1 MPELDEIPWKALQ
14 HAYGS
19 AEDVP
24 GLLRALRD
32 PAFIA
37 ADSDEEP
44 LWYLYGNIWHQ
55 GTVYEATS
63 YAVPFLID
71 IAADASTPDRAGVLN
86 LLGEIANGSSY
97 CAAHESMHN
106 EAGAEQEYE
115 QRKNRELEWV
125 RAAHAAVAKGFDTF
139 VELTKDPAKEVQIA
153 AAYVLSRLPER
164 SQQTGKVLRAM
175 LENETGRSQRA
186 GLIIL
191 LGDTGDRSV
200 ENCSTLANLLN
211 DADSLYRMAS
221 ALSLAKLK
229 PAEVPSGL
237 SACVA
242 ELLLD
247 DGLEESVCNENFHDV
262 IDYDELSM
270 SLNDQDRKRVVSS
283 LTASVS
289 EGNERSAQTL
299 VNMLFPVNPQAQ
311 LTSSDLSEQ
320 QLLAVRA
327 LYQVQKGGR
336 RIFYGHF
343 PNWGLP
349 DSMAHWRA
357 LAEGTFLSQDPNK
370 PPYAHPDSPN
380 KPLAKNQ
387 LKTGNVVINTTYGKG
402 KILQVDRDANNHG
415 FRVSIEFE
423 DDGVKTVFIKDAQ
436 LHDK

>member
-86 LLGEIANGSSY
+86 LLGEIASGSSY
-97 CAAHESMHN
+97 CQAHEGLQ
-106 EAGAEQEYE
+106 ETTAKQEYD
-115 QRKNRELEWV
+115 QRKTSELEWV
-125 RAAHAAVAKGFDTF
+125 RAAHAAVSKGFDTF
-139 VELTKDPAKEVQIA
+139 VELTRDPSKEVQIA
-153 AAYVLSRLPER
+153 AAYVLSRLPEFAE
-164 SQQTGKVLRAM
+164 QTGKVLRAM
-175 LENETGRSQRA
+175 LEAETGRSQRA

-191 LGDTGDRSV
+191 LGDTRDASAA
-200 ENCSTLANLLN
+200 NCSTLADLLK
-211 DADSLYRMAS
+211 DEDSLYRMAA
-221 ALSLAKLK
+221 ALSLSKLK
-229 PAEVPSGL
+229 PEQVPSGL

-262 IDYDELSM
+262 IKYEELSA

-283 LTASVS
+283 LTSSVE
-289 EGNERSAQTL
+289 EGNERAAQTL
-299 VNMLFPVNPQAQ
+299 VTMLFPVNPPAQ

-357 LAEGTFLSQDPNK
+357 LAEGTFLPQDPNK